1 MKLLP
6 KDKEKVL
13 KKLDEMN
20 RYLAELDVILP
31 ATKESYL
38 KNLTT
43 KRACEKTIE
52 LAIECVIDV
61 CSIIVSS
68 LNLGIPNDEEDIFDI
83 LERNKLLSKQMRS
96 SLDNMKGFRN
106 LMVHRYG
113 VVNDPMAYKFLK
125 SNLVDFEGFEREIRK
140 LL

>member
-20 RYLAELDVILP
+20 RYLSELDKILP
-31 ATKESYL
+31 TTKSTYL
-38 KNLTT
+38 ADLTA

-52 LAIECVIDV
+52 LAIECVIDIG
-61 CSIIVSS
+61 SIIISS

-83 LERNKLLSKQMRS
+83 LERNKLLSKRMRS
-96 SLDNMKGFRN
+96 NLDNMKGFRN
-106 LMVHRYG
+106 ILVHRYG
-113 VVNDPMAYKFLK
+113 VVNDVMTYKYLK
-125 SNLVDFEGFEREIRK
+125 GNLVDFEEYEKEIRK
-140 LL
+140 ML